1 MPRAVLEVTVKD
13 DKKEVVFAREHE
25 FTVNDLYF
33 KGGKQVAMAEWDIT
47 ATEHFDLG
55 VRPIEPYKFT
65 YVIPLSPDTAS
76 IEAIAQFR
84 YLYSRD
90 KTFDV
95 QRASHKVVIE

>member
-1 MPRAVLEVTVKD
+1 MPRAVLEVTVKND
-13 DKKEVVFAREHE
+13 RGEEVFAKEHE

-55 VRPIEPYKFT
+55 VRPVEPYKFT
-65 YVIPLSPDTAS
+65 YVIPLSADTRSVDVTAD
-76 IEAIAQFR
+76 FK

-90 KTFDV
+90 KTFEV
-95 QRASHKVVIE
+95 RKVIQKVTIE

>member
-13 DKKEVVFAREHE
+13 DKGEMVFTREHE

-55 VRPIEPYKFT
+55 VRPVDPYEFT
-65 YVIPLSPDTAS
+65 YVIPLSPGTVS

-90 KTFDV
+90 KTFEV
-95 QRASHKVVIE
+95 QKVMHRVAME